1 VATTADSPPH
11 AVSPWQQLQA
21 AYTNATGRS
30 PVWPQWTSGFWQCK
44 LRYSNQSQ
52 IMDVA
57 REYVR
62 RSIPLSLMI
71 IDFFSWNDPVSHAN
85 TIGDETLP
93 ASCWPD
99 PKLMVTQ
106 LKEMGVELMISPYSH
121 SVGTA
126 SHNYAEAAAKQFLAT
141 DRHGKPA
148 ATVGPG
154 ATYDLFQPAARAYAW
169 NAMKKGYVDQY
180 GLHHWWL
187 DCVSQQAAAI
197 PSYGSCAYQRN
208 NFSSLVAW
216 VCLGGPQDEPC
227 GGTNNGTYSTDWL
240 YNRGKWP
247 AAFVGSAYPQML
259 DLMIWEGEAAPGKQ
273 YERDNVMLGR
283 AACKQHVTT
292 GRAVPHVHEA
302 TVSDMMS
309 APVRLMHACGW
320 RRCRRG
326 GITEVWW
333 RGVERRYPVD
343 VGRLQPAVPSGFEYG
358 HVWHHLLDDRCVRC
372 FASPCSV
379 PSS

>member
-1 VATTADSPPH
+1 
-11 AVSPWQQLQA
+11 
-21 AYTNATGRS
+21 
-30 PVWPQWTSGFWQCK
+30 
-44 LRYSNQSQ
+44 
-52 IMDVA
+52 MDVA

-169 NAMKKGYVDQY
+169 NAMQKGYVD
-180 GLHHWWL
+180 
-187 DCVSQQAAAI
+187 
-197 PSYGSCAYQRN
+197 
-208 NFSSLVAW
+208 
-216 VCLGGPQDEPC
+216 
-227 GGTNNGTYSTDWL
+227 
-240 YNRGKWP
+240 
-247 AAFVGSAYPQML
+247 
-259 DLMIWEGEAAPGKQ
+259 
-273 YERDNVMLGR
+273 
-283 AACKQHVTT
+283 
-292 GRAVPHVHEA
+292 
-302 TVSDMMS
+302 
-309 APVRLMHACGW
+309 
-320 RRCRRG
+320 
-326 GITEVWW
+326 
-333 RGVERRYPVD
+333 
-343 VGRLQPAVPSGFEYG
+343 
-358 HVWHHLLDDRCVRC
+358 
-372 FASPCSV
+372 
-379 PSS
+379 